1 MLLLHYSV
9 TMADVT
15 LLVCGGYNNVF
26 LLHYSVTMA
35 DVTML
40 VCGGYNNV
48 IITLQC
54 HYGRCHN
61 VGVW

>member
-15 LLVCGGYNNVF
+15 LLVCGGYNNV
-26 LLHYSVTMA
+26 
-35 DVTML
+35 
-40 VCGGYNNV
+40 

-54 HYGRCHN
+54 HYGRCHT
-61 VGVW
+61 VGVWWLY